1 MANEFHPPARI
12 LMGPGPSNVDPRV
25 TMAMAKPLLGHLDP
39 DFLQIMNKIQA
50 LLQYVFGTKNPLTF
64 PVSGTGSAG
73 MEAAFVNVVEPGDR
87 VLVCVHGYFGERMVE
102 IATRCG
108 ANLRTLSA
116 TWGEPLD
123 RGEIEKE
130 LRSFQPRVL
139 ALVHAET
146 STGVLQP
153 LEELSQVLKKFPD
166 TLLLADTVTSLGGH
180 PVKVDDWGIDACYSG
195 TQKCLGCPP
204 GLAPVTFSPKALER
218 IKARKQKVQSFYL
231 DAEILGKYWGN
242 ERAYHHT
249 ASSSMNYALLEA
261 LRIIEEEGLERRY
274 ERHRRNHLALVR
286 GVEAMGLQ
294 MLVKEPYRLWS
305 LNTIR
310 IPDGIDDLKVRKA
323 LLEENNLEIGGGLGK
338 LKGKIWRV
346 GLMGYGSNQTHVL
359 YFLTALEQAL
369 REQGFEV
376 PRGAG
381 AAAAREF
388 YGKNK

>member
-1 MANEFHPPARI
+1 MVNEFHPPARI

-123 RGEIEKE
+123 REEIEKE
-130 LRSFQPRVL
+130 LRTFQPRVL

-218 IKARKQKVQSFYL
+218 IKARKQKVLSFYL

-249 ASSSMNYALLEA
+249 ASSSLNYALLEA

-310 IPDGIDDLKVRKA
+310 IPDGIDDLKVRKT

-359 YFLTALEQAL
+359 YFLTVLEQAL

-381 AAAAREF
+381 AAAARDF
-388 YGKNK
+388 YAKNK